1 MPYSKSRARK
11 DFETESK
18 KLLKLAKRVSFKS
31 SPLTYDHNQL
41 INQSCIFLLSARIE
55 DFTKNLIEDLIYSYR
70 TNGATLGHIPKNTRT
85 KVLLDKQVNHFRNYY
100 NSSDERALL
109 KNILISNP
117 TYQITD
123 DSVPFTNH
131 VHSSNIIGGNK
142 YPSIKNLKILY
153 HRLGINDIIT
163 DINLKSKKDLK
174 TAIESFL
181 SLRESIAHQ
190 GAPAI
195 TFSDIERHF
204 KNINEAINYIDR
216 TVYSHIKKESGEQY
230 WK

>member
-1 MPYSKSRARK
+1 MPYSKSRARR
-11 DFETESK
+11 DFETESN
-18 KLLKLAKRVSFKS
+18 KLVKLAKKVSYKS
-31 SPLTYDHNQL
+31 SPLTYDHKQL

-55 DFTKNLIEDLIYSYR
+55 DYTKNLIEDLIYSYR
-70 TNGATLGHIPKNTRT
+70 TNGATLRQIPKNTRT
-85 KVLLDKQVNHFRNYY
+85 KALLDTQVNHFRKYY
-100 NSSDERALL
+100 NSSDEKTLIR
-109 KNILISNP
+109 NISIENGCY
-117 TYQITD
+117 TIID
-123 DSVPFTNH
+123 DTVPFTTQVN
-131 VHSSNIIGGNK
+131 SSNIIGTNK

-153 HRLGINDIIT
+153 NRLGINDIIT
-163 DINLKSKKDLK
+163 ELNRKARKDIR

-216 TVYSHIKKESGEQY
+216 VVYSHIKKESGDKF
-230 WK
+230 WR

>member
-1 MPYSKSRARK
+1 MPYSKSRARR

-55 DFTKNLIEDLIYSYR
+55 DYTKNLIEDLIYSYR
-70 TNGATLGHIPKNTRT
+70 TNGATLAHIPKNTRT
-85 KVLLDKQVNHFRNYY
+85 KVLLDKHVTHFRSYY
-100 NSSDERALL
+100 NSSDERTLL
-109 KNILISNP
+109 KNILINGSS
-117 TYQITD
+117 YQITD
-123 DSVPFTNH
+123 DSIQFTDH
-131 VHSSNIIGGNK
+131 VHPSNIIGGNK

-163 DINLKSKKDLK
+163 EINSKSGKDLK

-204 KNINEAINYIDR
+204 KNINEAVNYIDR

-230 WK
+230 WT